1 MLRDGKENSNNPT
14 PNNIVIVPATNT
26 EYYTDISEEL
36 FIERDI
42 NWLRLRD
49 ITLNYTL
56 PQRILPNAS
65 VFFTA
70 TDLFILTNYTGVD
83 PLASASNPAT
93 GGSGS
98 VGIDYGNFA
107 TPRTFSFGAKVRF

>member
-1 MLRDGKENSNNPT
+1 M
-14 PNNIVIVPATNT
+14 
-26 EYYTDISEEL
+26 SEEM

-56 PQRILPNAS
+56 PKRILPNAS
-65 VFFTA
+65 VFITG
-70 TDLFILTNYTGVD
+70 TDLFILTNYTGLD
-83 PLASASNPAT
+83 PLSSASNPAT

-98 VGIDYGNFA
+98 VGIDYGSFA
-107 TPRTFSFGAKVRF
+107 TPRAISFGAKVRF